1 MDAPKENNTA
11 NTLTTL
17 ETLFGYFFVFIIL
30 PLIMGAMVLYLHV
43 IGVCIGNLLYAN
55 KGYCSTSSITFLK
68 NDVVNKVEEIKFR
81 FTPEEPDEPDVD
93 LQKFLD
99 NAPVILKTTGK
110 ISKEDAKFLA
120 ELSGV
125 PARKIEA
132 INDDE
137 ALQDHLLKERAASR
151 SNPENLSANGSL
163 TADALFA
170 IWDKNETKVKLKVAL
185 L

>member
-1 MDAPKENNTA
+1 MHSENKTTEPMTTFEL
-11 NTLTTL
+11 TLCYL
-17 ETLFGYFFVFIIL
+17 FVFLIL
-30 PLIMGAMVLYLHV
+30 PLIIAAMVLYFHV
-43 IGVCIGNLLYAN
+43 IGMCMAHFLYSD
-55 KGYCSTSSITFLK
+55 KGYCSTASISSVK
-68 NDVVNKVEEIKFR
+68 VDVINKVEEIAVR
-81 FTPEEPDEPDVD
+81 ITPEKPDEPDVD

-132 INDDE
+132 INDDQ
-137 ALQDHLLKERAASR
+137 ALQDHLLRQRAAAR
-151 SNPENLSANGSL
+151 SNPENLRANGSL